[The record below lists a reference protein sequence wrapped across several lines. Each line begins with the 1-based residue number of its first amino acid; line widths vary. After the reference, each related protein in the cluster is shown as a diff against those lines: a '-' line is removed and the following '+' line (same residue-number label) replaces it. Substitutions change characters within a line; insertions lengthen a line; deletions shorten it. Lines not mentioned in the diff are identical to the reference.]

1 MRKLLF
7 ILTAIALTVVIFAF
21 QGCSGKENW
30 NKEGTGAST
39 GKGTVQLKL
48 SSAGDFTTPGTKA
61 ESVDVNNFKIR
72 ILKGTEVY
80 KTYAKYSEVPSV
92 IEIDPGTYTM
102 EAGSTETGDGVFSQ
116 PIYLGKSDFTV
127 EAGKVSSVNVVCSLA
142 NMKVTIRCSERFLNE
157 FNDNFQFVVKS
168 STDGFATDPKVF
180 LTYTKRE
187 ITAGISGYFNPASL
201 RIEFEGTRKLDNTEI
216 TDTREI
222 SGGAAKDHHVL
233 NYDAQE
239 TGGVEISKGGITV
252 DYTVNNKT
260 EEIII
265 PGEDETPVDPV
276 DPPVDPVDPPV
287 DPTDPPANEYLP
299 TITGN
304 GIGTP
309 LRLSDA
315 QAISAAVQ
323 VSVAALN
330 GKTIQSLMVEID
342 SPYLTKEFLAG
353 VNMPTKFDLANFTN
367 DEAGQT
373 LKGMLAELGLISVDD
388 PVKGKTSYS
397 FSIGTFMI
405 LIESLEN
412 GQDQT
417 HKFIVTVVDSDGKS
431 KTDTLTIVRYKGN

>member
-7 ILTAIALTVVIFAF
+7 ILTAITLTVVIFVF

-30 NKEGTGAST
+30 DKEGSGADS

-48 SSAGDFTTPGTKA
+48 SSAGDFTTPATKGK
-61 ESVDVNNFKIR
+61 SVDVNNFKIR
-72 ILKGTEVY
+72 ILKGTEIY
-80 KTYAKYSEVPSV
+80 KTYAKYSDVPSV

-116 PIYLGKSDFTV
+116 PIYFGKSDFTI
-127 EAGKVSSVNVVCSLA
+127 EAGKVASVNVVCALV

-168 STDGFATDPKVF
+168 STDGFTTTKAF

-187 ITAGISGYFNPASL
+187 IMEGISGYFNPASL
-201 RIEFEGTRKLDNTEI
+201 RIDFEGTRKLDHTEI

-239 TGGVEISKGGITV
+239 TGGVEISKGGISV

-265 PGEDETPVDPV
+265 PGEDQTPVDPT
-276 DPPVDPVDPPV
+276 DPPVNPTDPPV
-287 DPTDPPANEYLP
+287 DPTDPPVNEYLP
-299 TITGN
+299 TITGD

-309 LRLSDA
+309 LRLSDT
-315 QAISAAVQ
+315 QAASATVQ
-323 VSVAALN
+323 ISVAALN

-353 VNMPTKFDLANFTN
+353 VNIPTKFDLANFAT
-367 DEAGQT
+367 DQAGQT

-388 PVKGKTSYS
+388 PVKGKTAYS

-405 LIESLEN
+405 LIESLPN

-431 KTDTLTIVRYKGN
+431 KTDTLSVIRYKGN